1 MILDLFFGT
10 SQKDANEA
18 FYGQVSPLHQIS
30 LSLVVLLLADSLS
43 TPSRSLF
50 RPSTSFLAKF
60 LLPKPYA
67 SPPFSV
73 LSILADSDLYDRLR
87 HCTRRSRTPNPSMN
101 QDSPNQP
108 TLSPKV
114 NWAERLLLILLL
126 EGPRP
131 REERSERVCLML
143 EVREELLDIVERSS
157 IGFLFFFF
165 QSNCF
170 APLRF
175 RPILF
180 VPTVPTLSALY
191 IETCSD

>member
-1 MILDLFFGT
+1 MTRVIHDLLFGS

-30 LSLVVLLLADSLS
+30 LSLVVLLLADSLHPFAQPIPAVDLLS
-43 TPSRSLF
+43 GKVPPPEAVCL
-50 RPSTSFLAKF
+50 TSFL
-60 LLPKPYA
+60 
-67 SPPFSV
+67 S
-73 LSILADSDLYDRLR
+73 LSIIADDDAYDRLR
-87 HCTRRSRTPNPSMN
+87 HCTRRSRMPNRSTN

-114 NWAERLLLILLL
+114 NWVERLLSILLL
-126 EGPRP
+126 EGPRR

-143 EVREELLDIVERSS
+143 EVREELQDIVERSS

-175 RPILF
+175 RPLRF
-180 VPTVPTLSALY
+180 VTTVPTLSALY
-191 IETCSD
+191 IQML